1 MKPTSFQTT
10 PHQHYSKILLVLTS
24 DEAIEKGIIAERKV
38 YQLMSFILLCWMND
52 WIRSW
57 IWPNPKGD
65 IGEKQMLILIG
76 WLYDKGLVFEG
87 GCYGTTIAK
96 LLIEK
101 NVLTSVKSVKSI
113 KNYFSSLTKMSPIVQ
128 REAQSI
134 YALVLKQN
142 NKNGRKKKIKEN

>member
-52 WIRSW
+52 RIRSW

-65 IGEKQMLILIG
+65 IKEKQLMILIG

-87 GCYGTTIAK
+87 GCFDTTIANR
-96 LLIEK
+96 LLEK

-134 YALVLKQN
+134 YALVFERVP
-142 NKNGRKKKIKEN
+142 KNGRK

>member
-1 MKPTSFQTT
+1 MKPTSFKTN
-10 PHQHYSKILLVLTS
+10 PHQHYCKILLVLTS

-52 WIRSW
+52 RIRSW

-65 IGEKQMLILIG
+65 IKEKQLMILIG

-87 GCYGTTIAK
+87 GCYCTTIAN
-96 LLIEK
+96 LLLQTK
-101 NVLTSVKSVKSI
+101 VLTSVKSVKSI

-128 REAQSI
+128 KETQSI
-134 YALVLKQN
+134 YALIFERVP
-142 NKNGRKKKIKEN
+142 KNGRK

>member
-1 MKPTSFQTT
+1 MKPTSLKTN

-52 WIRSW
+52 RIRSW

-65 IGEKQMLILIG
+65 IKEKQLMILIG

-87 GCYGTTIAK
+87 GCYGTTIAN
-96 LLIEK
+96 LLLEK
-101 NVLTSVKSVKSI
+101 NVLTSSKSFKTVK
-113 KNYFSSLTKMSPIVQ
+113 NNFSSLDEMSTIVQ
-128 REAQSI
+128 AEAQCI
-134 YALVLKQN
+134 YSLIFERVP
-142 NKNGRKKKIKEN
+142 KNGRK

>member
-134 YALVLKQN
+134 YALVFEQVP
-142 NKNGRKKKIKEN
+142 KNGRK

>member
-1 MKPTSFQTT
+1 MKPTSLKTT

-24 DEAIEKGIIAERKV
+24 DEAVEKGIIAERKV

-101 NVLTSVKSVKSI
+101 NVLTSSKSFKTVL
-113 KNYFSSLTKMSPIVQ
+113 NNFSSLSEMSPKVQ
-128 REAQSI
+128 AEAQCI
-134 YALVLKQN
+134 YSLVFERFP
-142 NKNGRKKKIKEN
+142 KNGRK

>member
-1 MKPTSFQTT
+1 MKPSSLKSNS
-10 PHQHYSKILLVLTS
+10 HQHYCKILLVLTS

-65 IGEKQMLILIG
+65 IKEKQLMILIG

-87 GCYGTTIAK
+87 GCYSTTIAK
-96 LLIEK
+96 LLLEK
-101 NVLTSVKSVKSI
+101 KALTSVKSVKSI

-128 REAQSI
+128 KEAQCI
-134 YALVLKQN
+134 YSLVFERVP
-142 NKNGRKKKIKEN
+142 KNGRK

>member
-1 MKPTSFQTT
+1 MKPTSLKTN

-52 WIRSW
+52 RIRSW

-65 IGEKQMLILIG
+65 IKEKQLMILIG

-87 GCYGTTIAK
+87 GCYCTTIAK
-96 LLIEK
+96 LLLEK
-101 NVLTSVKSVKSI
+101 NVLTSSKSFKTVK
-113 KNYFSSLTKMSPIVQ
+113 NNFCSLDEMSPKVQ
-128 REAQSI
+128 AEAQCI
-134 YALVLKQN
+134 YSLIFERVP
-142 NKNGRKKKIKEN
+142 KNGRK

>member
-128 REAQSI
+128 
-134 YALVLKQN
+134 
-142 NKNGRKKKIKEN
+142 

>member
-1 MKPTSFQTT
+1 MKPTSLKTN

-24 DEAIEKGIIAERKV
+24 DESIEKGIIAERKV

-65 IGEKQMLILIG
+65 IKEKQMLILIG

-87 GCYGTTIAK
+87 GCYSTTIAN
-96 LLIEK
+96 LLLEK
-101 NVLTSVKSVKSI
+101 NVLTSSKSFKTVLNNI
-113 KNYFSSLTKMSPIVQ
+113 SSLSEMSPTVQ

-134 YALVLKQN
+134 YSFVFERFP
-142 NKNGRKKKIKEN
+142 KNGPK

>member
-52 WIRSW
+52 RIRSW

-113 KNYFSSLTKMSPIVQ
+113 KNYFSSLTKMSPKVQ
-128 REAQSI
+128 AEAQSI
-134 YALVLKQN
+134 YALVFERVP
-142 NKNGRKKKIKEN
+142 KNGRK

>member
-113 KNYFSSLTKMSPIVQ
+113 KNYFSSLTKMSPKVQ
-128 REAQSI
+128 AEAQSI
-134 YALVLKQN
+134 YALVFERVP
-142 NKNGRKKKIKEN
+142 KNGRK

>member
-1 MKPTSFQTT
+1 MKPQSSTPN

-96 LLIEK
+96 LLLEK
-101 NVLTSVKSVKSI
+101 NVLTSSKSFKTVK
-113 KNYFSSLTKMSPIVQ
+113 NNFCCLDEMSPKVQ
-128 REAQSI
+128 AEAQCI
-134 YALVLKQN
+134 YSLIFERVP
-142 NKNGRKKKIKEN
+142 KNGRK

>member
-101 NVLTSVKSVKSI
+101 NVLTSSKSFKTVL
-113 KNYFSSLTKMSPIVQ
+113 NNFSSLSEMSLNVQ
-128 REAQSI
+128 RETQSI
-134 YALVLKQN
+134 YALVFERVP
-142 NKNGRKKKIKEN
+142 KNGRK

>member
-1 MKPTSFQTT
+1 MKPTSFQTN
-10 PHQHYSKILLVLTS
+10 PHQHYYKILLVLTS

-134 YALVLKQN
+134 YALVFERVP
-142 NKNGRKKKIKEN
+142 KNGRK

>member
-1 MKPTSFQTT
+1 MKPTSLKTN

-101 NVLTSVKSVKSI
+101 NVLTSSKSCKTVL
-113 KNYFSSLTKMSPIVQ
+113 NNFSSLSEMSLNVQ
-128 REAQSI
+128 RETQSI
-134 YALVLKQN
+134 YSLVFERFP
-142 NKNGRKKKIKEN
+142 KNGRK

>member
-52 WIRSW
+52 RIRSW

-65 IGEKQMLILIG
+65 IKEKQLMILIG

-87 GCYGTTIAK
+87 GCYCTTIAN
-96 LLIEK
+96 LLLQTK
-101 NVLTSVKSVKSI
+101 VLTSVKSVKSI

-128 REAQSI
+128 KETQSI
-134 YALVLKQN
+134 YALIFERVP
-142 NKNGRKKKIKEN
+142 KNGRK

>member
-1 MKPTSFQTT
+1 MKPTSLKTN
-10 PHQHYSKILLVLTS
+10 PHQHYCKILLVLTS

-52 WIRSW
+52 RIRSW

-65 IGEKQMLILIG
+65 IKEKQLMILIG

-87 GCYGTTIAK
+87 GCYCTTIAN
-96 LLIEK
+96 LLLQTK
-101 NVLTSVKSVKSI
+101 VLTSVKSVKSI

-128 REAQSI
+128 KETQSI
-134 YALVLKQN
+134 YALIFERVP
-142 NKNGRKKKIKEN
+142 KNGRK

>member
-1 MKPTSFQTT
+1 MKPTSLKTN
-10 PHQHYSKILLVLTS
+10 PHQHYCKILLVLTS
-24 DEAIEKGIIAERKV
+24 DEAIEKGIIAQRKV

-101 NVLTSVKSVKSI
+101 NVLTSDKSVKSI
-113 KNYFSSLTKMSPIVQ
+113 KNYFSSLTKMSPKVQ
-128 REAQSI
+128 AEAQSI
-134 YALVLKQN
+134 YALVFERVP
-142 NKNGRKKKIKEN
+142 KNGRK

>member
-52 WIRSW
+52 RIRSW

-101 NVLTSVKSVKSI
+101 NVLTSSKSFKTVL
-113 KNYFSSLTKMSPIVQ
+113 NNFSSLDEMSPKVQ
-128 REAQSI
+128 AEAQCI
-134 YALVLKQN
+134 YSLVFERFP
-142 NKNGRKKKIKEN
+142 KNGRK

>member
-1 MKPTSFQTT
+1 MKPTSLKTN

-87 GCYGTTIAK
+87 GCYGTTIAN
-96 LLIEK
+96 LLLEK
-101 NVLTSVKSVKSI
+101 NVLTSSKSFKTVL
-113 KNYFSSLTKMSPIVQ
+113 NNFSSLSEMSPKVQ
-128 REAQSI
+128 AEAQCI
-134 YALVLKQN
+134 YSLVFERFP
-142 NKNGRKKKIKEN
+142 KNGRK

>member
-1 MKPTSFQTT
+1 MKPTSLKTN

-52 WIRSW
+52 RIRSW

-65 IGEKQMLILIG
+65 IKEKQLMILIG

-87 GCYGTTIAK
+87 GCYCTTIAN
-96 LLIEK
+96 LLLQTK
-101 NVLTSVKSVKSI
+101 VLTSVKSVKSI

-128 REAQSI
+128 KETQSI
-134 YALVLKQN
+134 YALIFERVP
-142 NKNGRKKKIKEN
+142 KNGRK

>member
-134 YALVLKQN
+134 YALVFERVP
-142 NKNGRKKKIKEN
+142 KNGRK

>member
-1 MKPTSFQTT
+1 MKPQSSTPN

-87 GCYGTTIAK
+87 GCYGTTIAN
-96 LLIEK
+96 LLLEK
-101 NVLTSVKSVKSI
+101 NVLTSSKSFKTVK
-113 KNYFSSLTKMSPIVQ
+113 NNFCSLDEMSPKVQ
-128 REAQSI
+128 AEAQCI
-134 YALVLKQN
+134 YSLIFERVP
-142 NKNGRKKKIKEN
+142 KNGRK

>member
-52 WIRSW
+52 WTRSW

-87 GCYGTTIAK
+87 GCYGTTIAN
-96 LLIEK
+96 LLLEK
-101 NVLTSVKSVKSI
+101 NVLTSSKSFKTVL
-113 KNYFSSLTKMSPIVQ
+113 NNFSSLDEMSPKVQ
-128 REAQSI
+128 AEAQCI
-134 YALVLKQN
+134 YSLVFERFP
-142 NKNGRKKKIKEN
+142 KNGRK

>member
-101 NVLTSVKSVKSI
+101 NVLTSSKSFKTVL
-113 KNYFSSLTKMSPIVQ
+113 NNFSSLSEMSPKVQ
-128 REAQSI
+128 AEAQCI
-134 YALVLKQN
+134 YSLVFERFP
-142 NKNGRKKKIKEN
+142 KNGRK

>member
-24 DEAIEKGIIAERKV
+24 DEAVEKGIIAERKV

-134 YALVLKQN
+134 YALVFERVP
-142 NKNGRKKKIKEN
+142 KNGRK

>member
-10 PHQHYSKILLVLTS
+10 PHQHYCKILLVLTS

-52 WIRSW
+52 RIRSW

-65 IGEKQMLILIG
+65 IKEKQLMILIG

-87 GCYGTTIAK
+87 GCYCTTIAN
-96 LLIEK
+96 LLLQTK
-101 NVLTSVKSVKSI
+101 VLTSVKSVKSI

-128 REAQSI
+128 KETQSI
-134 YALVLKQN
+134 YALIFERVP
-142 NKNGRKKKIKEN
+142 KNGRK

>member
-87 GCYGTTIAK
+87 GCYGTTIA
-96 LLIEK
+96 LLLLEK

-113 KNYFSSLTKMSPIVQ
+113 KNYFSSLTKMSPKVQ
-128 REAQSI
+128 AEAQSI
-134 YALVLKQN
+134 YALVFERVP
-142 NKNGRKKKIKEN
+142 KNGRK

>member
-1 MKPTSFQTT
+1 
-10 PHQHYSKILLVLTS
+10 
-24 DEAIEKGIIAERKV
+24 
-38 YQLMSFILLCWMND
+38 MSFILLCWMND

-76 WLYDKGLVFEG
+76 WLYDKGMVFEG

-134 YALVLKQN
+134 YALVFERVP
-142 NKNGRKKKIKEN
+142 KNGRK

>member
-52 WIRSW
+52 RIRSW

-128 REAQSI
+128 KETQSI
-134 YALVLKQN
+134 YALIFERVP
-142 NKNGRKKKIKEN
+142 KNGRK

>member
-1 MKPTSFQTT
+1 MKPTSLKTN
-10 PHQHYSKILLVLTS
+10 PHQHYCKILLVLTS

-52 WIRSW
+52 RIRSW

-65 IGEKQMLILIG
+65 IKEKQLMILIG

-87 GCYGTTIAK
+87 GCYCTTIAN
-96 LLIEK
+96 LLLQTK
-101 NVLTSVKSVKSI
+101 VLTSVKSIKSI

-128 REAQSI
+128 KETQSI
-134 YALVLKQN
+134 YALIFERVP
-142 NKNGRKKKIKEN
+142 KNGRK